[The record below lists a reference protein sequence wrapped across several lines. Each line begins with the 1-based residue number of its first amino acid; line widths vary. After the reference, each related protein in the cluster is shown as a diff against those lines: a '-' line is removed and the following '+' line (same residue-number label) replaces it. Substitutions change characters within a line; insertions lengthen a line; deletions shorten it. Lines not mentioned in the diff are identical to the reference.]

1 MPIWKIAACACLAV
15 TAAGA
20 QGFRVRNDHPRLL
33 LAPKRLRFLQRERE
47 RSSVRWMN
55 FETVIAAPGELPEEG
70 FARALYYRVTGD
82 PAAGRRAVQWA
93 LAKGD
98 DPRELAL
105 VFDWCQPVLAE
116 REAAALAAR
125 LERSLDH
132 PPSDWSIPEMRS
144 RVFAAVAVAE
154 RSPQLAQRELDRV
167 VNEWWGKRIVPA
179 LAAGRDIVPR
189 GDLYPLFELLDAV
202 RDSLG
207 QDLRQSIPD
216 FFTRLPAWDLLSYY
230 PAPYSQGG
238 YDYRMPWAPGAA
250 PPEAR
255 RAELARA
262 AELAMVAYD
271 TNAVETQYLQGWL
284 THERFLL
291 RSPYGAP
298 YEFLWGNP
306 YQPGLSYDTLPPL
319 FRDASLGKLFVRSGW
334 DDGALW
340 VGCSGGELQTFA
352 SGKARALATG
362 GGAAPLRVGGVLI
375 VPGLLDFAAD
385 GAERVFVVGLAPS
398 GVYLVT
404 AGEKSEQRADPGGII
419 ELRLPRGFRGRVRLR
434 SAGEHS

>member
-1 MPIWKIAACACLAV
+1 MPVWKIAAAFACLSAA
-15 TAAGA
+15 TAGA
-20 QGFRVRNDHPRLL
+20 EDFRVRNEHPRLL
-33 LAPKRLRFLQRERE
+33 LAPRRLRLLQRERE
-47 RSSVRWMN
+47 RLSIRWKN
-55 FETVIAAPGELPEEG
+55 FETVAAAPGELPEEG
-70 FARALYYRVTGD
+70 FARALYYRATGD
-82 PAAGRRAVQWA
+82 RSAGRRAVQWA

-98 DPRELAL
+98 SPRQLAL
-105 VFDWCQPVLAE
+105 VFDWCQPVLE
-116 REAAALAAR
+116 EGEAAALAAR
-125 LERSLDH
+125 LEQFLGR
-132 PPSDWSIPEMRS
+132 PPSEWSIPEMRS

-154 RSPQLAQRELDRV
+154 RSPKLSEQELDRA

-179 LAAGRDIVPR
+179 LAAGRDAVPR

-207 QDLRQSIPD
+207 QDLRQPVAE
-216 FFTRLPAWDLLSYY
+216 FFARLPAWDLLSYY

-255 RAELARA
+255 RAEMARV

-271 TNAVETQYLQGWL
+271 TNALETQYLQGWL

-291 RSPYGAP
+291 RTPYGAP

-319 FRDASLGKLFVRSGW
+319 FRDALLGKLFVRSGW

-340 VGCSGGELQTFA
+340 VGCSGGELQIFS
-352 SGKARALATG
+352 SGKARVAAA
-362 GGAAPLRVGGVLI
+362 GGAAAPIRVGGVLI

-398 GVYLVT
+398 RVYTVT
-404 AGEKSEQRADPGGII
+404 AAGKKSERRADPGGIL
-419 ELRLPRGFRGRVRLR
+419 EVELPRDFQGRVRLR
-434 SAGEHS
+434 AN